1 MADALATEVDRVD
14 ELRATGARVLVA
26 YGENDDAWSP
36 PVQADMALRLDA
48 VHAVIP
54 DAAHSPAVENP
65 DATVAVLAAFFSQ

>member
-1 MADALATEVDRVD
+1 
-14 ELRATGARVLVA
+14 
-26 YGENDDAWSP
+26 
-36 PVQADMALRLDA
+36 MALRLDA